1 MYKNLKRYYKPPI
14 FIGGFFIYSIMK
26 NIKTYKIFESKDLD
40 KSLSNLSDA
49 KEAVEQSLL
58 ELTDNGYKVEMFND
72 RFNSDDKGRCF
83 SVIIT
88 KESKESRGGLH
99 SQIPFN
105 FQDVIDDI
113 WHSFNI
119 PSDYGFHF
127 FAMPINLTKGGMK
140 IIWNPLEAKN
150 LEEVLEGLEKVQ
162 SVSLSFIEKDKFQ
175 DKIESGFDRQ
185 RDSLKDSIP
194 GLEY

>member
-1 MYKNLKRYYKPPI
+1 
-14 FIGGFFIYSIMK
+14 MK
-26 NIKTYKIFESKDLD
+26 NIKSYKLFENKDLD
-40 KSLSNLSDA
+40 RSLSNLSDA

-72 RFNSDDKGRCF
+72 RFGSDDKGRCF

-88 KESKESRGGLH
+88 KEDKDGNLVK
-99 SQIPFN
+99 QKPFN
-105 FQDVIDDI
+105 FQDVIDSI

-140 IIWNPLEAKN
+140 FVWNPLESKN
-150 LEEVLEGLEKVQ
+150 LEEVLEGLGEVN

-175 DKIESGFDRQ
+175 DRIESAVKKYKES
-185 RDSLKDSIP
+185 SLP